1 MVDFDKYKIILASQ
15 SPRRKLLLEGM
26 GFKFEVIHADIEEV
40 FPENLKIT
48 EVPVYLAQKKAESLT
63 NLLKD
68 NVLLITA
75 DTIVSVDNLILGKP
89 KDADEASHILQLIS
103 GRSHNVITGVCI
115 KTLNKERTFY
125 AESKVYFRTLT
136 DEEISYYI
144 RNYKP
149 FDKAG
154 AYGIQEWIGYIG
166 IERIEGSYFNVMGL
180 PTQMLYNEI
189 SKF

>member
-89 KDADEASHILQLIS
+89 KDADEARHILQLIS

-144 RNYKP
+144 WNYKP

>member
-89 KDADEASHILQLIS
+89 KDADEARHILQLIS

-125 AESKVYFRTLT
+125 AESKV
-136 DEEISYYI
+136 
-144 RNYKP
+144 
-149 FDKAG
+149 
-154 AYGIQEWIGYIG
+154 
-166 IERIEGSYFNVMGL
+166 
-180 PTQMLYNEI
+180 
-189 SKF
+189 

>member
-89 KDADEASHILQLIS
+89 KDADEARHILQLIS

-144 RNYKP
+144 QNYKP

>member
-1 MVDFDKYKIILASQ
+1 MVDFNKYKIILASQ
-15 SPRRKLLLEGM
+15 SPRRRLLLEGM

-48 EVPVYLAQKKAESLT
+48 EVPVFLAQKKADSLT
-63 NLLKD
+63 KLLKD

-75 DTIVSVDNLILGKP
+75 DTIVSIDNLILGKP
-89 KDADEASHILQLIS
+89 KDADEARQILQLIS

-115 KTLNKERTFY
+115 KTLNKQKTFY
-125 AESKVYFRTLT
+125 AESRVYFRTLN

-144 RNYKP
+144 KNYKP